1 MKKDNCCEFE
11 PANID
16 KPKPIKE
23 TILTEEDI
31 GNLGYI
37 CVRPDFALRGDI
49 MKDEKYVI
57 KVIKDG
63 FGTVLDISRRKS

>member
-1 MKKDNCCEFE
+1 MTKEPCCETF
-11 PANID
+11 PINID

-37 CVRPDFALRGDI
+37 CVRPDFALKGDF
-49 MKDEKYVI
+49 MKDKKYVI

-63 FGTVLDISRRKS
+63 FGTVLDISRRK